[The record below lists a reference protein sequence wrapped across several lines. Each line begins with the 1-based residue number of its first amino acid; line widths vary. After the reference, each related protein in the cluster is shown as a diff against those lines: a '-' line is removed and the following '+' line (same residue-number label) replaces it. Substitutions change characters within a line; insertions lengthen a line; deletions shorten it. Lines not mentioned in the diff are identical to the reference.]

1 MDAARRH
8 RHPAAMGEGRPG
20 DFEAARLT
28 VRLPAIVAN
37 YRTYCRMA
45 GPTAVAGVVKA
56 DAYGLGAA
64 RVAPALAEAGCDSF
78 FVARLEEGIVLRKV
92 VPRARIFVLDGAQ
105 PDSVPALISFSLT
118 PALNS
123 LAQIAAWSAAAGAAR
138 TSLDAVLHVDTGMNR
153 LGLAGDEL
161 AILSGEHAKRL
172 AGLNLVL
179 VMSHLACGD
188 EPGSKMNGQQLSR
201 FRQALAMLPPA
212 PASLAASHGAMLGL
226 EYHFDLVRPGVAL
239 YGANPQQ
246 GLQQGKGAAAPNLMQ
261 TACVLS
267 ARVLQLR
274 RIDSGESVGYAATF
288 RAKRPS
294 MLATVALGYA
304 DGVPRTL
311 SSKGV
316 VAIKGARVPIVGR
329 VSMDMMTL
337 DVTDL
342 AEPPHAGDEVELLG
356 DSVTLGQVAALAGTN
371 EYEIL
376 TRLRRVPRVYE
387 GESAGASRSD

>member
-1 MDAARRH
+1 
-8 RHPAAMGEGRPG
+8 MGQDIQT

-37 YRTYCRMA
+37 YRTYRRMA
-45 GPTAVAGVVKA
+45 GPTAVGAVVKA
-56 DAYGLGAA
+56 DGYGLGADK
-64 RVAPALAEAGCDSF
+64 VAPALAGAGCDCF
-78 FVARLEEGIVLRKV
+78 FVARLGEGVALRKV
-92 VPRARIFVLDGAQ
+92 VPRARIVVLDGAP
-105 PDSVPALISFSLT
+105 PDAVPALLSHHLT

-123 LAQIAAWSAAAGAAR
+123 LAEIAAWSAAAGAAR

-153 LGLAGDEL
+153 LGLPSEEL
-161 AILSGEHAKRL
+161 AILSGEHARRL

-188 EPGSKMNGQQLSR
+188 EPANPKNNEQLSR

-212 PASLAASHGAMLGL
+212 PASLAASHGTMLGL
-226 EYHFDLVRPGVAL
+226 DYHFDLVRPGVAL
-239 YGANPQQ
+239 YGADPQRPE
-246 GLQQGKGAAAPNLMQ
+246 GGRNAAATPSLMQ

-267 ARVLQLR
+267 ARVLQVR

-288 RAKRPS
+288 RAKRPT

-304 DGVPRTL
+304 DGLPRTL
-311 SSKGV
+311 SNTGT
-316 VAIKGARVPIVGR
+316 AAFGGLRVPIAGR
-329 VSMDMMTL
+329 VSMDMIVL

-342 AEPPHAGDEVELLG
+342 PAPPETGDEAEFLG
-356 DSVTLGQVAALAGTN
+356 DTIGLSEVAALAGTN

-387 GESAGASRSD
+387 GESTGASRSD

>member
-1 MDAARRH
+1 MRDAIS
-8 RHPAAMGEGRPG
+8 ET

-37 YRTYCRMA
+37 YRTYRRMA
-45 GPTAVAGVVKA
+45 GPTAVAAVVKA
-56 DAYGLGAA
+56 DGYGLGAT
-64 RVAPALAEAGCDSF
+64 RVAPALAEAGCDTF
-78 FVARLEEGIVLRKV
+78 FVARLEEGVALRKA
-92 VPRARIFVLDGAQ
+92 VPRARIVVLDGAQ
-105 PDSVPALISFSLT
+105 PDAVPALLSYHLT

-123 LAQIAAWSAAAGAAR
+123 LGEIAAWSAAAGAAAAR
-138 TSLDAVLHVDTGMNR
+138 LDAVLHVDTGMNR
-153 LGLAGDEL
+153 LGLPGEEL
-161 AILSGEHAKRL
+161 AILSGEHGKRL

-188 EPGSKMNGQQLSR
+188 EPASKTNGEQLSR

-239 YGANPQQ
+239 YGANPQKPEA
-246 GLQQGKGAAAPNLMQ
+246 GPDGKGAAAPNLMRC
-261 TACVLS
+261 AAVLTG
-267 ARVLQLR
+267 RMLQVR

-304 DGVPRTL
+304 DGIPRTL
-311 SSKGV
+311 SNKGQA
-316 VAIKGARVPIVGR
+316 AIAGARVPFVGR
-329 VSMDMMTL
+329 VSMDMTIL

-342 AEPPHAGDEVELLG
+342 AEPPRPGDVAEFLG
-356 DSVTLGQVAALAGTN
+356 DTMGLSEVAGLAATN

-376 TRLRRVPRVYE
+376 TRLSRVPRQYE
-387 GESAGASRSD
+387 GA